1 MEEAIGE
8 CPHLHLRER
17 NGGRRNGRST
27 RHCLRSSSAIIN
39 MLFFLEAEDDASLA
53 SAGALTGRIMCASLT
68 RMTIS
73 GFSLHL
79 PHKWERRPTAG
90 SQPDSSFSG
99 FLRSFEVVSSIA
111 ALVSSFTQ
119 SSPVR
124 KRQPARPPSTCL
136 RGASGMAIGKWGV

>member
-1 MEEAIGE
+1 MPTSALEGE
-8 CPHLHLRER
+8 KWREKKRPLH
-17 NGGRRNGRST
+17 ST
-27 RHCLRSSSAIIN
+27 LPSSSAIIN

-53 SAGALTGRIMCASLT
+53 AAGALTGRIMCASLT

-90 SQPDSSFSG
+90 SQPDSSFSS
-99 FLRSFEVVSSIA
+99 FLRSFEVVSFIA

-124 KRQPARPPSTCL
+124 KRQPARARHPRAFEAPPEWQSAN
-136 RGASGMAIGKWGV
+136 GAYDED